1 MPRKKR
7 TLIVS
12 SIGLIALIMFL
23 GLFINNRY
31 FFNPV
36 FYKKDNITYLPWTWY
51 KNPMSIEYNS
61 MDLNSTNGW
70 KTIKI
75 KNKQEI
81 KVVFD
86 ELKKSQQISEY
97 DDKNSR
103 FLNEIIIRSSDDSVD
118 LDIFVGADGKSAQV
132 KSTNTF
138 VKLTNKLTEL
148 VNKRMKETK

>member
-1 MPRKKR
+1 MPGKKR
-7 TLIVS
+7 ILIVS
-12 SIGLIALIMFL
+12 SIGLTALIIFL
-23 GLFINNRY
+23 CLFSNNRY

-36 FYKKDNITYLPWTWY
+36 FYKKDKITYLPWTLY

-61 MDLNSTNGW
+61 LDLNSTDGL

-75 KNKQEI
+75 MNNQEI

-103 FLNEIIIRSSDDSVD
+103 LLNEIIIRPSDGSVD
-118 LDIFVGADGKSAQV
+118 LDIFISADGKFAQV

>member
-1 MPRKKR
+1 LPRKKR

-23 GLFINNRY
+23 GLFINSRY
-31 FFNPV
+31 FFNPF

-61 MDLNSTNGW
+61 MDLNSTDGW

-75 KNKQEI
+75 KNNQEI

-97 DDKNSR
+97 DDENSR

-138 VKLTNKLTEL
+138 MKLTNKLTEL